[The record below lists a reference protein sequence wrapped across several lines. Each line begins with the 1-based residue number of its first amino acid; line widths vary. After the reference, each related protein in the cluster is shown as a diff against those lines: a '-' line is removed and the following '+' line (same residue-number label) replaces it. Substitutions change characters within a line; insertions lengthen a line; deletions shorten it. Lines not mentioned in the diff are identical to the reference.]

1 MRIRN
6 VESGHRL
13 EQKLKMGFI
22 RVVSGRPVPD
32 VVRVLMYRTEYFGA
46 HLSALIHEALRGPS
60 EWTPCEREL
69 FASFTAR
76 LGDCVF

>member
-1 MRIRN
+1 MRLSN
-6 VESGHRL
+6 VYSGHSPEQMRRL
-13 EQKLKMGFI
+13 EMI
-22 RVVSGRPVPD
+22 RGARGGALPD
-32 VVRVLMYRTEYFGA
+32 VVRMLQYRPEYFGG

-60 EWTPCEREL
+60 EWSPCEREL